1 MISRLL
7 GQVQPCFARGTRIAR
22 LPPAPS
28 EVTENPT
35 SGTME
40 DQMRTARFIY
50 LYFSTLVPDALECTW
65 PFNSEMA
72 AACSRSSSMEI
83 SQYLEGR

>member
-1 MISRLL
+1 
-7 GQVQPCFARGTRIAR
+7 
-22 LPPAPS
+22 
-28 EVTENPT
+28 
-35 SGTME
+35 
-40 DQMRTARFIY
+40 
-50 LYFSTLVPDALECTW
+50 VPDALECTW